1 MFWHESNDNDV
12 NIIPYNKADF
22 LKLSNLKNKKE
33 SKEKSHTLDLSDQF
47 QVDAIVSTDWGP
59 GRVISVDKINKK
71 VRVKIEGE
79 EQVFNWFEVRTS
91 AQVNVFI
98 YFKNLDLQDKT
109 NIFMTNLSS
118 GETVLDVKKKIS
130 KYMGVSTDNVILV
143 HNFLKLTR
151 NDQKLSELGY
161 SNNLLAIINGVCD
174 YS

>member
-1 MFWHESNDNDV
+1 M
-12 NIIPYNKADF
+12 
-22 LKLSNLKNKKE
+22 
-33 SKEKSHTLDLSDQF
+33 
-47 QVDAIVSTDWGP
+47 
-59 GRVISVDKINKK
+59 ISVDKINKK